1 MFVLQPPTVPQ
12 QAVTDLLMARQI
24 KRRPLEL
31 MERPQAMVLR
41 RTLMGRGRL
50 LMDQVDN
57 LNTSTSQSCTHLQLL
72 PDPLSE
78 AIELALS
85 FHSCTR
91 CPVVLCILSLSLP
104 TAAVQDSAKVLFGML
119 PRQWW
124 V

>member
-57 LNTSTSQSCTHLQLL
+57 LITPTSQSCTHLQLL
-72 PDPLSE
+72 PDPLPE
-78 AIELALS
+78 AIEFALN

-91 CPVVLCILSLSLP
+91 CPVVLCILPLSLP
-104 TAAVQDSAKVLFGML
+104 TAAVQDIAKVLFGML